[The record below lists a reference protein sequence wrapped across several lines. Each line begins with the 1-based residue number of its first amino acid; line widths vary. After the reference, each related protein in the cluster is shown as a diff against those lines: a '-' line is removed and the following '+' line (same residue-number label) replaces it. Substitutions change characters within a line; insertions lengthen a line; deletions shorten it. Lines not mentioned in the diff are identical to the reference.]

1 MANITINNH
10 GTVNIYEGVDT
21 NAVNEAKDTLLTKMY
36 FARYKQ
42 TLGGYEAWLKLL
54 DMYYCEQYEEM
65 HEFIKACKGKGGKT
79 RHDCLKLLETI
90 MRGEGN

>member
-1 MANITINNH
+1 MANIIIHNH
-10 GTVNIYEGVDT
+10 GTVNVYENADT
-21 NAVNEAKDTLLTKMY
+21 VNEAKDTLLHKMY

-65 HEFIKACKGKGGKT
+65 RDFIRSCKAKGGKT
-79 RHDCLKLLETI
+79 RYDCLQCLDTI
-90 MRGEGN
+90 IKGGK